1 MGYSS
6 TEYMNRHGYYP
17 SGGSG
22 AARPRPQTA
31 PRATSGQ
38 AFAITDMT
46 ASFDAWADDLEG
58 AVEAA
63 IRPAAQAGAEV
74 LYSAVLRNVSRLGPV
89 TGKLEA
95 SIYQAFVKKESGPT
109 HAKYDISWNHR
120 VAPHGHLLE
129 DGFIQK
135 YKVYVG
141 KDGKWYTNKK
151 APLPTPVQ
159 RPARAF
165 VRSAAAYIPQ
175 AEAAMQERFFEEIS
189 DAI

>member
-1 MGYSS
+1 
-6 TEYMNRHGYYP
+6 MNRYGYYP
-17 SGGSG
+17 SGGNG
-22 AARPRPQTA
+22 HAPRPRPQAA

-38 AFAITDMT
+38 SFAITDTT
-46 ASFDAWADDLEG
+46 ASFDAWADGLED

-95 SIYQAFVKKESGPT
+95 SIYQAYVKKESGPGR
-109 HAKYDISWNHR
+109 AKYDISWNHR

-141 KDGKWYTNKK
+141 RDGKWYTNKK
-151 APLPTPVQ
+151 APLPAPVQ

-175 AEAAMQERFFEEIS
+175 AEAAMQERFFEEIP